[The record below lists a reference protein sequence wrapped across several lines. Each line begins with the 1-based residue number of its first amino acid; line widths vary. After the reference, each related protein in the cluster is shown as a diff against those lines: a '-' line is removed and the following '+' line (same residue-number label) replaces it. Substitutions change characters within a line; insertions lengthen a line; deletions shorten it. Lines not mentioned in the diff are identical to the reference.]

1 MNLSFSTYVSGSSV
15 QVCRFNCPE
24 PVCGDIGSSGGPIAA
39 DLPSLQLAASPSSAS
54 AAYASP
60 NQRSFQV
67 DPRLPSRPA
76 GLVMDEDALDQLRAP
91 STAAQQAL
99 AAAAQQ
105 YIAGIVLHCLYEIY
119 RDYPRPPSLWSCT
132 RNILIVHR
140 ETLTQY
146 ITFKRGGEGS
156 L

>member
-1 MNLSFSTYVSGSSV
+1 MLCTVQYMCTV

-24 PVCGDIGSSGGPIAA
+24 PVCGDLGSGPAA
-39 DLPSLQLAASPSSAS
+39 DLPGLQLPAAAASSP
-54 AAYASP
+54 YA

-99 AAAAQQ
+99 AAAGLQQ
-105 YIAGIVLHCLYEIY
+105 LVAG
-119 RDYPRPPSLWSCT
+119 RDIHSCHT
-132 RNILIVHR
+132 
-140 ETLTQY
+140 
-146 ITFKRGGEGS
+146 
-156 L
+156 

>member
-1 MNLSFSTYVSGSSV
+1 V

-105 YIAGIVLHCLYEIY
+105 YIAGSTTLLI
-119 RDYPRPPSLWSCT
+119 RDIQRLPTTPFSLELRKEYVDCPQRDSHA
-132 RNILIVHR
+132 VH
-140 ETLTQY
+140 Y
-146 ITFKRGGEGS
+146 I
-156 L
+156 